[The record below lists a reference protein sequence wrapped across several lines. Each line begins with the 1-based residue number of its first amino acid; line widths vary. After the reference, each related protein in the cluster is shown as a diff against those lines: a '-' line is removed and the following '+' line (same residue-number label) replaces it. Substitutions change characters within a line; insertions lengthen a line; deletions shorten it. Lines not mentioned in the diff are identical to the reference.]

1 MTQELTQAVEAE
13 RHRQDII
20 HPVPFVRLLPDGEIP
35 ADHLRKLAR
44 YRSVN
49 NQLEARGEHDAM
61 YVALEELFE
70 FFTAET
76 KEEQLKEAVQNIAF
90 WVRIHEYITNN

>member
-1 MTQELTQAVEAE
+1 MTSEQILAIEAE
-13 RHRQDII
+13 RYRQNAL
-20 HPVPFVRLLPDGEIP
+20 HPVAFSTLLPAGEMP
-35 ADHLRKLAR
+35 ADHLRKMAR

-61 YVALEELFE
+61 HLALEELYE

-76 KEEQLKEAVQNIAF
+76 KEEQLAEAIQNIAF
-90 WVRIHEYITNN
+90 WVRIYEELA